1 MAQRQ
6 PHALA
11 LDAHGDQPDASPRV
25 EPAVQ
30 ELKLGRAWWQL
41 EEAECGVE
49 GGETTIA
56 HS

>member
-1 MAQRQ
+1 VAQRQ

-30 ELKLGRAWWQL
+30 EVKLGRAWWQL